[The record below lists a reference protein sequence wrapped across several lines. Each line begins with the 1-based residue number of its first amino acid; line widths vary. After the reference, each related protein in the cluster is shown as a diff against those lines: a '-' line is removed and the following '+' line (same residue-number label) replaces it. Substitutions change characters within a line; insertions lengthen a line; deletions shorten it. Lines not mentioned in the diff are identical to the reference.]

1 MRSTKPQPSRVPTLC
16 KYVTRTDRH
25 ADAQTMQ
32 KSTAVKEREWKKL
45 HPGLQINNCSGQTSW
60 QISRNDKKG
69 KKKEKKKTNGMQL
82 VFFYTT
88 QEQRKRLSGRTGWR
102 CPFDKTVDRLPLV
115 LLQSGLWVWWLSGLS
130 ITVMLLYISRTLS
143 NQCQPSHFI
152 LESKSH
158 EISWTWSGYDAAKM
172 PKIARKE

>member
-1 MRSTKPQPSRVPTLC
+1 MRSPKPQPSRVPPLC

-69 KKKEKKKTNGMQL
+69 KKQNEWNAVGFLLYETRAKKENAYPDEPDRDVPLT
-82 VFFYTT
+82 
-88 QEQRKRLSGRTGWR
+88 RLSIGCRLYYCKVVCEFDG
-102 CPFDKTVDRLPLV
+102 CPVWV
-115 LLQSGLWVWWLSGLS
+115 LLACCFTFPGHFQINV
-130 ITVMLLYISRTLS
+130 
-143 NQCQPSHFI
+143 SHRASF
-152 LESKSH
+152 LKV
-158 EISWTWSGYDAAKM
+158 Y
-172 PKIARKE
+172 

>member
-1 MRSTKPQPSRVPTLC
+1 MRSPKPQPSRVPTLC

-69 KKKEKKKTNGMQL
+69 KKKKEKEKQMECSL
-82 VFFYTT
+82 F
-88 QEQRKRLSGRTGWR
+88 S
-102 CPFDKTVDRLPLV
+102 
-115 LLQSGLWVWWLSGLS
+115 
-130 ITVMLLYISRTLS
+130 
-143 NQCQPSHFI
+143 FI
-152 LESKSH
+152 QNKSK
-158 EISWTWSGYDAAKM
+158 ENDYLD
-172 PKIARKE
+172 